1 MEPLKMLAT
10 DVSPAIKFDPNN
22 VNFLIAGNS
31 LPENARGFYEP
42 VIKWLDKYADSPN
55 AKTEIEFKMIL
66 LNTSS
71 TKLFIDIFRK
81 INKIVEYD
89 GVEVNVIWNYV
100 FGDDDIH
107 DVGVEFKEFC
117 KASFELVAVN
127 DDEI

>member
-1 MEPLKMLAT
+1 MEPLKIPAT
-10 DVSPAIKFDPNN
+10 DVSPEIKFDPKNGK
-22 VNFLIAGNS
+22 FIIAGNS

-42 VIKWLDKYADSPN
+42 VIVWLDKYAESPG
-55 AKTEIEFKMIL
+55 AKTEFEFNMNL

-81 INKIVEYD
+81 INKIIEYN

-107 DVGVEFKEFC
+107 DVGLEFKEFC
-117 KASFELVAVN
+117 KASVELVAVN
-127 DDEI
+127 DEEI

>member
-1 MEPLKMLAT
+1 MEPLKIKAT
-10 DVSPAIKFDPNN
+10 ELSPEIELDPAIGK
-22 VNFLIAGNS
+22 FLISGNS

-42 VIKWLDKYADSPN
+42 VIKWLDIYAESPN
-55 AKTEIEFKMIL
+55 DKTEFEFKMIL
-66 LNTSS
+66 LNTTS

-89 GVEVNVIWNYV
+89 GVEVNVIWNYT

-107 DVGVEFKEFC
+107 DVGLEFKEFC
-117 KASFELVAVN
+117 KASFELVAVS